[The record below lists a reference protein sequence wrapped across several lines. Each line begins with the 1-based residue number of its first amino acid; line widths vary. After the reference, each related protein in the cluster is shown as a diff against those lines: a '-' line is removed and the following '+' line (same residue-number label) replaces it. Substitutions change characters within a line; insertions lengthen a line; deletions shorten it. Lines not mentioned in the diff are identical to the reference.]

1 MTPTAMASRG
11 LPTVVDDGDHCCR
24 PPRTDGSA
32 QAATSHDVAGSYA
45 ATLTRGDAARRRQ
58 RATNGDG
65 SLAATLRCDGSEIE
79 WRRTAGGDGS
89 GRRRRP
95 RRGVRIVQAYPHP
108 PNTRAHRYI
117 PSRRQHARR
126 ILLQRCG
133 SDECLRSRWRLRR
146 RRPRGG
152 AAATYDTQRWI
163 GRRRCIDGWRR
174 IERRRCNDGRRRI
187 DERRRGAATGRAIG
201 AGRRGSGRRRG
212 AIISHSTSLRHP
224 YSRAHPTSPPEYNPN
239 VAFSSRGVAR
249 LGPMRGVSLCRSMC
263 S

>member
-1 MTPTAMASRG
+1 MASRG

-117 PSRRQHARR
+117 PSRMQHARR

-133 SDECLRSRWRLRR
+133 SDECLRARWRLRR

-187 DERRRGAATGRAIG
+187 DERRRGAGTDLRSEHDEG
-201 AGRRGSGRRRG
+201 GSGRRRG
-212 AIISHSTSLRHP
+212 AIISHTSASLRHP
-224 YSRAHPTSPPEYNPN
+224 YSRAHPTSPPECNPN
-239 VAFSSRGVAR
+239 VTFSSRGVAR